1 MLVIGGYLLTY
12 GQLRQ
17 LGLRRGLVIED
28 GKVNILNNHFGKRWI
43 NFIYA
48 WPVAYPRGTPTT
60 GVPGILIVTQR
71 GDQLLRYLAGCKQFE
86 INEDDLIV
94 KRWLENHGIKDVPDP
109 DFTYDENGTI
119 GIRIPGQGKP
129 LCISSCC

>member
-1 MLVIGGYLLTY
+1 MDQLYLRLACRLSTGHSHDGG
-12 GQLRQ
+12 G
-17 LGLRRGLVIED
+17 
-28 GKVNILNNHFGKRWI
+28 
-43 NFIYA
+43 A
-48 WPVAYPRGTPTT
+48 
-60 GVPGILIVTQR
+60 VPGILIVTQR

-94 KRWLENHGIKDVPDP
+94 KQWLENHGIKDVPDP

-129 LCISSCC
+129 LCISSCY